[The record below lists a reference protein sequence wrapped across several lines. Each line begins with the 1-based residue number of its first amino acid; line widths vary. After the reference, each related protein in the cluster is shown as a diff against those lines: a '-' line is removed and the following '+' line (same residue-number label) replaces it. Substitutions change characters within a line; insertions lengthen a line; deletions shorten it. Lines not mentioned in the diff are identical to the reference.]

1 MLRYQIHE
9 TYFDPM
15 LTCFQCFLV
24 IIVDRLASLYLKMA
38 NSSISTC
45 LSSSYKVEVNLKFS
59 DDLDTDNVIGTII
72 DLNILNQF
80 GGVATLYQ
88 GYTNAK
94 IELRLTV
101 LVCDVKSLKCEG
113 VEMCD
118 SNPKLNLNFINHP
131 IVDESSKIFKRLILT
146 ATQSF
151 ENMDE
156 TPGKLKSLSLKLVL
170 SFEASSQQVLK
181 QKLVHGFHEFLFQ
194 HSRSDSETDSETD
207 SESESDSNSEPCEE
221 IKVVCGDKKI
231 FFDKK
236 VLCSISD
243 VFQTIFENPNNIE
256 SQSGT
261 VHLEDIRPETVES
274 FKRLLHDD
282 TVQESDLNV
291 GALLLADR
299 YNVQPIA
306 HLCLDHLK
314 TNVTKENFPEIVKA
328 SDLINDKDLQ
338 EAAINF
344 ARKNIGL
351 LEDDPEV
358 KKFIR
363 ANKDCFI
370 TVFEEIMF
378 KK

>member
-1 MLRYQIHE
+1 M
-9 TYFDPM
+9 
-15 LTCFQCFLV
+15 
-24 IIVDRLASLYLKMA
+24 
-38 NSSISTC
+38 
-45 LSSSYKVEVNLKFS
+45 SSSYKVEANLKFS
-59 DDLDTDNVIGTII
+59 EDLDTDSIIGTII

-80 GGVATLYQ
+80 GGVAMLFQ
-88 GYTNAK
+88 SYTNAK
-94 IELRLTV
+94 MDLRLTV
-101 LVCDVKSLKCEG
+101 LVCGVKSLKCEG
-113 VEMCD
+113 VEFCD

-131 IVDESSKIFKRLILT
+131 TIDESSKIFKGLILT

-151 ENMDE
+151 ENMDK
-156 TPGKLKSLSLKLVL
+156 TPGKLKSLSLKLVI

-194 HSRSDSETDSETD
+194 HSSSDSDSDSETD
-207 SESESDSNSEPCEE
+207 SESESDSKEPHEE
-221 IKVVCGDKKI
+221 IKVVCGDKTI

-236 VLCSISD
+236 VLCGISD
-243 VFQTIFENPNNIE
+243 VFQTMFENPNNIE

-261 VHLEDIRPETVES
+261 VHLEDIQPETVES

-291 GALLLADR
+291 ATLLLADQ

-314 TNVTKENFPEIVKA
+314 TNVTKDNFPEIVKA
-328 SDLINDKDLQ
+328 SDLINDKELQ